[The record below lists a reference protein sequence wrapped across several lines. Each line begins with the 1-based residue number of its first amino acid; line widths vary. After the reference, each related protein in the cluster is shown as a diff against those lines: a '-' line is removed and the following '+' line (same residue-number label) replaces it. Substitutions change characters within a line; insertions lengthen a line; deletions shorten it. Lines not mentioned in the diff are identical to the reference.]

1 LTQHRYYSNADVSWS
16 FSTSSGC
23 VLRLVWDSFSTE
35 DGYDVV
41 RIYDTSSS
49 QDLFLGAFTG
59 YGQDRAVR
67 TNGHSMRIEF
77 TSDSSVTAAGFS
89 AHIYA
94 IAADSTSSFTS
105 SSVTVSSTTNQ
116 FSSSSWWSWS
126 TTGSTWSF
134 ISSSSSSSGITSQDS
149 EADYCFSV
157 YFGTCEDLPSFTS
170 CASVD
175 TTCHNTASLTTVSS
189 SPSITFSNDA
199 LVANGIISFKQ
210 GIACSGEG
218 LGYNGYSTPDCG
230 SHASFYTMEEFYN
243 MAGVTSSNSNLDE
256 FASGQCTSVSTS
268 MAIDMFF
275 PFCGQTFS
283 SQSYWPSFYNA
294 GCLASPSVVA
304 LVAVV
309 VVLSL

>member
-1 LTQHRYYSNADVSWS
+1 M
-16 FSTSSGC
+16 FIP
-23 VLRLVWDSFSTE
+23 FP
-35 DGYDVV
+35 
-41 RIYDTSSS
+41 
-49 QDLFLGAFTG
+49 G

-67 TNGHSMRIEF
+67 TNGKLAWMLDLILTIDLQDIQCELNLLRIVPLLLLDFRRIF
-77 TSDSSVTAAGFS
+77 TRLLLTQLLLLRLLLWQCRPPCLLWFLV
-89 AHIYA
+89 I
-94 IAADSTSSFTS
+94 FTCLL
-105 SSVTVSSTTNQ
+105 VDRPSTTNQ

-210 GIACSGEG
+210 VIACSGEG

-304 LVAVV
+304 LVAFV